1 MCTVI
6 NSPKVQMHMKTMGG
20 KKEANMQGESYHW
33 AGWAN
38 ADIFC
43 FMMVESMVTWCDI
56 VMNKTNS
63 GQPHD

>member
-1 MCTVI
+1 MY
-6 NSPKVQMHMKTMGG
+6 MKTMGG
-20 KKEANMQGESYHW
+20 KKKVNMQCESYHW

-43 FMMVESMVTWCDI
+43 FMMVKFKVTWCDI

-63 GQPHD
+63 GQSHD